1 MSQKILVI
9 YSKPSQC
16 HIQRFINIVKYDR
29 YTNRKGERQVE
40 DKNSVIVFKN
50 VSFQYQSDASFTL
63 KDVSFNIPKG
73 QWTSIVGHNGSG
85 KSTIAK
91 LMIGIEKVKSGE
103 IFYNNQAITDDNFE
117 KLRKDIGIVF
127 QNPDNQFVG
136 SIVKYDVAF
145 GLENHAVPHD
155 EMHRRVSEALE
166 QVDMLE
172 RADYE
177 PNALSGGQKQR
188 VAIASVLALNP
199 SVIILDE
206 ATSMLDPDARQN
218 LLDLVRKVKSEH
230 NITIISITHDLSEA
244 MEADHVIVMNKG
256 TVYKEGTAT
265 EVFDHAEEL
274 TTIGLDL
281 PFPIKINQML
291 GHQTSF
297 LTYEGLVDQL

>member
-172 RADYE
+172 RVDYE

-265 EVFDHAEEL
+265 EIFDHAEEL

>member
-73 QWTSIVGHNGSG
+73 QRTSIVGHNGSG

-265 EVFDHAEEL
+265 EIFDHAEEL

>member
-1 MSQKILVI
+1 MSRKILVI

-91 LMIGIEKVKSGE
+91 LMIGIENVKSGE
-103 IFYNNQAITDDNFE
+103 IFYNNQTITDDNFE
-117 KLRKDIGIVF
+117 KLRKYIGIVF

-155 EMHRRVSEALE
+155 EMHRRVSEALK

-218 LLDLVRKVKSEH
+218 LLDLVRIVKSEH

-256 TVYKEGTAT
+256 TVYKEGTAI
-265 EVFDHAEEL
+265 EIFDHAEEL

-297 LTYEGLVDQL
+297 LTYEGLVNQL

>member
-1 MSQKILVI
+1 MSRKILVI

-91 LMIGIEKVKSGE
+91 LMIGIENVKSGE
-103 IFYNNQAITDDNFE
+103 IFYNNQTITDDNFE

-155 EMHRRVSEALE
+155 EMHRRVSEALK

-218 LLDLVRKVKSEH
+218 LLDLVRIVKSEH

-256 TVYKEGTAT
+256 TVYKEGTAI
-265 EVFDHAEEL
+265 EIFDHAEEL

-281 PFPIKINQML
+281 PFSIKINQML

-297 LTYEGLVDQL
+297 LTYEGLVNQL

>member
-103 IFYNNQAITDDNFE
+103 IFYNNQTITDDNFE

-155 EMHRRVSEALE
+155 EMHRRVSEALK

-265 EVFDHAEEL
+265 EIFDHAEEL

>member
-1 MSQKILVI
+1 M
-9 YSKPSQC
+9 
-16 HIQRFINIVKYDR
+16 
-29 YTNRKGERQVE
+29 E

-155 EMHRRVSEALE
+155 EMHRRVSEALK

-256 TVYKEGTAT
+256 TVYKEGTAI
-265 EVFDHAEEL
+265 EFFDHAEEL

-291 GHQTSF
+291 GYQTSF

>member
-1 MSQKILVI
+1 MSYKILVI

-155 EMHRRVSEALE
+155 EMHRRVSEALK

-265 EVFDHAEEL
+265 EIFDHAEEL
-274 TTIGLDL
+274 TRIGLDL

>member
-1 MSQKILVI
+1 M
-9 YSKPSQC
+9 
-16 HIQRFINIVKYDR
+16 
-29 YTNRKGERQVE
+29 E

-91 LMIGIEKVKSGE
+91 LMIGIEQVKSGE

-145 GLENHAVPHD
+145 GLENHTVPHD
-155 EMHRRVSEALE
+155 EMHRRVSEALK

-172 RADYE
+172 HADYE

-199 SVIILDE
+199 SVVILDE

-265 EVFDHAEEL
+265 EIFDHAEEL

-291 GHQTSF
+291 GHQTAF

>member
-265 EVFDHAEEL
+265 EIFDHAEE

>member
-73 QWTSIVGHNGSG
+73 HWTSIVGHNGSG

-265 EVFDHAEEL
+265 EIFDHAEEL

>member
-103 IFYNNQAITDDNFE
+103 IFYNNQTITDDNFE

-265 EVFDHAEEL
+265 EIFDHAEEL

-291 GHQTSF
+291 GYQTSF

>member
-1 MSQKILVI
+1 MLERNN
-9 YSKPSQC
+9 

-155 EMHRRVSEALE
+155 EMHRRVSEALK

-256 TVYKEGTAT
+256 TVYKEGTAI
-265 EVFDHAEEL
+265 EIFDHAEEL

-291 GHQTSF
+291 GYQTSF

>member
-1 MSQKILVI
+1 M
-9 YSKPSQC
+9 
-16 HIQRFINIVKYDR
+16 
-29 YTNRKGERQVE
+29 E

-103 IFYNNQAITDDNFE
+103 IFYNNQTITDDNFE

-155 EMHRRVSEALE
+155 EMHRRVSEALK

-177 PNALSGGQKQR
+177 PNTLSGGQKQR

-256 TVYKEGTAT
+256 TVYKEGTAI
-265 EVFDHAEEL
+265 EIFDHAEEL

-281 PFPIKINQML
+281 PFSIKINQML
-291 GHQTSF
+291 GYQTSF

>member
-1 MSQKILVI
+1 MSRKILVI

-91 LMIGIEKVKSGE
+91 LMIGIENVKSGE
-103 IFYNNQAITDDNFE
+103 IFYNNQTITDDNFE

-155 EMHRRVSEALE
+155 EMHRRVSEALK

-218 LLDLVRKVKSEH
+218 LLDLVRIVKSEH

-265 EVFDHAEEL
+265 EIFDHAEEL
-274 TTIGLDL
+274 TRIGLDL

-297 LTYEGLVDQL
+297 LTYEGLVNQL

>member
-1 MSQKILVI
+1 M
-9 YSKPSQC
+9 
-16 HIQRFINIVKYDR
+16 
-29 YTNRKGERQVE
+29 E

-103 IFYNNQAITDDNFE
+103 IFYNNQTITDDNFE

-136 SIVKYDVAF
+136 SIVKCDVAF

-155 EMHRRVSEALE
+155 EMHRRVSEALK

-256 TVYKEGTAT
+256 TVYKEGTAI
-265 EVFDHAEEL
+265 EIFDHAEEL

-281 PFPIKINQML
+281 PFSIKINQML
-291 GHQTSF
+291 GYQTSF

>member
-73 QWTSIVGHNGSG
+73 QWASIVGHNGSG

-265 EVFDHAEEL
+265 EIFDHAEEL